1 MLYLLFVS
9 AELRCRLSESLD
21 HVGAIHAFTLS
32 LDTRMID
39 SLPCPDILL
48 STFSSSFSCFSPVAN
63 YHAMFDSTPN
73 LPLPLSFSHPSRWQQ
88 ILNHAMYFVHW
99 SVGWTGKEKKRN
111 GKWRDQSSVLCRCS
125 GKILLSVFSSAV
137 SWLTQYLSTH
147 NKCRYK
153 RILLIKRSNKIS
165 NSDVSQVAIYG
176 AGAAFRSRSVSG
188 LKLMLAEG
196 HVLGQVI
203 TIMKNSPT

>member
-1 MLYLLFVS
+1 MLWLTQPLTFPSPHHFHIPLAGSRFKTMLCILCIGLLIER
-9 AELRCRLSESLD
+9 AKR
-21 HVGAIHAFTLS
+21 
-32 LDTRMID
+32 
-39 SLPCPDILL
+39 
-48 STFSSSFSCFSPVAN
+48 
-63 YHAMFDSTPN
+63 
-73 LPLPLSFSHPSRWQQ
+73 
-88 ILNHAMYFVHW
+88 
-99 SVGWTGKEKKRN
+99 RN

-203 TIMKNSPT
+203 TMSWKVVPLKYRHQLLNSMATCSVG